1 MNKASQMCTHCVM
14 DSHDDAYI
22 TFDDKG
28 ICNHCQKYIEEEPLF
43 VFKGEQ
49 GDLKLQEMIEKIKK
63 DGKGKQY
70 DCIMG
75 LSGGVDSTFLAL
87 KCKEW
92 GLRPLAVH
100 FDNGWNS
107 ELAVKNIENIVK
119 KLSLDL
125 YTYVIN
131 WEEFKDL
138 QIAYFKAN
146 VIDIEVPTDHAI
158 FAAMYQLAGQKNIKY
173 VMSGNN
179 FVTESFLPE
188 SWIHNKFDEVNIKNI
203 HKKHGSIPLTTFP
216 FMNSK
221 VRRYYIDIKGIKRVT
236 PLNYMP
242 YNKDEVKRIIQE
254 KLDWKD
260 YGGKHYESIFTRFY
274 QGYILPTKFGVDK
287 RKAHLSNLICAGQI
301 TRAEAL
307 EELKKTCYDQAQMEI
322 DKEFVLKKLGFS
334 EAYFDELMKKPIED
348 WKAYGEE
355 IPMYKRYPIL
365 KIFLPMISKWRKYRT
380 SI

>member
-1 MNKASQMCTHCVM
+1 MNKSIQICTNCVM
-14 DSHDDAYI
+14 DSHDDKLI
-22 TFDDKG
+22 TFDSKG
-28 ICNHCQKYIEEEPLF
+28 VCCHCQKYFKEEPLF
-43 VFKGEQ
+43 VFKGKE
-49 GDLKLQEMIEKIKK
+49 GELKLAETIEKIKE

-70 DCIMG
+70 DVIMG
-75 LSGGVDSTFLAL
+75 LSGGVDSTYLAL

-92 GLRPLAVH
+92 GIRPLAVH

-107 ELAVKNIENIVK
+107 ELAVKNIENIVR

-131 WEEFKDL
+131 WEEFRDL
-138 QIAYFKAN
+138 QIAYFKAS

-158 FAAMYQLAGQKNIKY
+158 FAAMYKLAGQNNIKY

-188 SWIHNKFDEVNIKNI
+188 SWIHNKFDEVNIKSI
-203 HKKHGSIPLTTFP
+203 HKKYGSIPLTTFP
-216 FMNSK
+216 FMDSK

-236 PLNYMP
+236 PLNFLP
-242 YNKDEVKRIIQE
+242 YDKAEVKKEIQE

-287 RKAHLSNLICAGQI
+287 RKAHLSNLICSKQI
-301 TRAEAL
+301 TKAEAL
-307 EELKKTCYDQAQMEI
+307 EELKKPCYDNDQMLE

-334 EAYFDELMKKPIED
+334 EAYFEELMKMPPQD
-348 WKAYGEE
+348 WRIFGEE
-355 IPMYKRYPIL
+355 KPLYKRFPIL
-365 KIFLPMISKWRKYRT
+365 KIFLPLITRWRRYRN
-380 SI
+380 SV

>member
-1 MNKASQMCTHCVM
+1 M
-14 DSHDDAYI
+14 DSHDDKLI
-22 TFDDKG
+22 TFDSKG
-28 ICNHCQKYIEEEPLF
+28 VCCHCQKYYKEEPFF
-43 VFKGEQ
+43 VFKGKE
-49 GDLKLQEMIEKIKK
+49 GELKLAETIEKIKE

-70 DCIMG
+70 DVIMG
-75 LSGGVDSTFLAL
+75 LSGGVDSTYLAL

-92 GLRPLAVH
+92 GIRPLAVH

-107 ELAVKNIENIVK
+107 ELAVKNIENIVR

-131 WEEFKDL
+131 WEEFRDL
-138 QIAYFKAN
+138 QIAYFKAS

-158 FAAMYQLAGQKNIKY
+158 FAAMYKLAGQNNIKY

-188 SWIHNKFDEVNIKNI
+188 SWIHNKFDEVNIKSI
-203 HKKHGSIPLTTFP
+203 HKKYGSIPLTTFP
-216 FMNSK
+216 FMDSK

-236 PLNYMP
+236 PLNFLP
-242 YNKDEVKRIIQE
+242 YDKAEVKKEIQE

-287 RKAHLSNLICAGQI
+287 RKAHLSNLICSKQI
-301 TRAEAL
+301 TKAEAL
-307 EELKKTCYDQAQMEI
+307 EELKKPCYDNDQMLE

-334 EAYFDELMKKPIED
+334 EAYFEELMKMPPQD
-348 WKAYGEE
+348 WRIFGEE
-355 IPMYKRYPIL
+355 KPLYKRFPIL
-365 KIFLPMISKWRKYRT
+365 KIFLPLITRWRRYRN
-380 SI
+380 SV

>member
-1 MNKASQMCTHCVM
+1 MNKSIQICTNCVM
-14 DSHDDAYI
+14 DSHDDKLI
-22 TFDDKG
+22 TFDSKG
-28 ICNHCQKYIEEEPLF
+28 VCCHCQKYFKEEPLF
-43 VFKGEQ
+43 VFKGKE
-49 GDLKLQEMIEKIKK
+49 GELKLAETIEKIKE

-70 DCIMG
+70 DVIMG
-75 LSGGVDSTFLAL
+75 LSGGVDSTYLAL

-92 GLRPLAVH
+92 GIRPLAVH

-107 ELAVKNIENIVK
+107 ELAVKNIENIVR

-131 WEEFKDL
+131 WEEFRDL
-138 QIAYFKAN
+138 QIAYFKAS

-158 FAAMYQLAGQKNIKY
+158 FAAMYKLAGQNNIKY

-203 HKKHGSIPLTTFP
+203 HKKYGSIPLTTFP
-216 FMNSK
+216 FMDSK

-236 PLNYMP
+236 PLNFLP
-242 YNKDEVKRIIQE
+242 YDKAEVKKEIQE

-287 RKAHLSNLICAGQI
+287 RKAHLSNLICSKQI
-301 TRAEAL
+301 TKAEAL
-307 EELKKTCYDQAQMEI
+307 EELKKPCYDNDQMLE

-334 EAYFDELMKKPIED
+334 EAYFEELMKMPPQD
-348 WKAYGEE
+348 WRIFGEE
-355 IPMYKRYPIL
+355 KPLYKRFPIL
-365 KIFLPMISKWRKYRT
+365 KIFLPLITRWRRYRN
-380 SI
+380 SV

>member
-1 MNKASQMCTHCVM
+1 MNKSIQICTNCVM
-14 DSHDDAYI
+14 DSHDDKLI
-22 TFDDKG
+22 TFDSKG
-28 ICNHCQKYIEEEPLF
+28 VCCHCQKYFKEEPLF
-43 VFKGEQ
+43 VFKGKE
-49 GDLKLQEMIEKIKK
+49 GELKLAETIEKIKE

-70 DCIMG
+70 DVIMG
-75 LSGGVDSTFLAL
+75 LSGGVDSTYLAL

-92 GLRPLAVH
+92 GIRPLAVH

-107 ELAVKNIENIVK
+107 ELAVKNIENIVR

-131 WEEFKDL
+131 WEEFRDL
-138 QIAYFKAN
+138 QIAYFKAS

-158 FAAMYQLAGQKNIKY
+158 FAAMYKLAGQNNIKY

-188 SWIHNKFDEVNIKNI
+188 SWIHNKFDEVNIKSI
-203 HKKHGSIPLTTFP
+203 HKKYGSIPLTTFP
-216 FMNSK
+216 FMDSK

-236 PLNYMP
+236 PLNFLP
-242 YNKDEVKRIIQE
+242 YDKAEVKKEIQE

-287 RKAHLSNLICAGQI
+287 RKAHLSNLICSKQI
-301 TRAEAL
+301 TKAEAL
-307 EELKKTCYDQAQMEI
+307 EELKKPCYDNDQMLE

-334 EAYFDELMKKPIED
+334 EAYFEELMKMPPQDCRIF
-348 WKAYGEE
+348 GEE
-355 IPMYKRYPIL
+355 KPLYKRFPIL
-365 KIFLPMISKWRKYRT
+365 KIFLPLITRWRRYRN
-380 SI
+380 SV

>member
-1 MNKASQMCTHCVM
+1 MNKSIQICTNCVM
-14 DSHDDAYI
+14 DSHDDKLI
-22 TFDDKG
+22 TFDSKG
-28 ICNHCQKYIEEEPLF
+28 VCCHCQKYFKEEPLF
-43 VFKGEQ
+43 VFKGKE
-49 GDLKLQEMIEKIKK
+49 GELKLAETIEKIKE

-70 DCIMG
+70 DVIMG
-75 LSGGVDSTFLAL
+75 LSGGVDSTYLAL

-92 GLRPLAVH
+92 GIRPLAVH

-107 ELAVKNIENIVK
+107 ELAVKNIENIVR

-131 WEEFKDL
+131 WEEFRDL
-138 QIAYFKAN
+138 QIAYFKAS

-158 FAAMYQLAGQKNIKY
+158 FAAMYKLAGQNNIKY

-203 HKKHGSIPLTTFP
+203 HKKYGSIPLTTFP
-216 FMNSK
+216 FMDSK

-236 PLNYMP
+236 PLNFLP
-242 YNKDEVKRIIQE
+242 YDKAEVKKEIQE

-287 RKAHLSNLICAGQI
+287 RKAHLSNLICSKQI
-301 TRAEAL
+301 TKAEAL
-307 EELKKTCYDQAQMEI
+307 EELKKPCYDNDQMLE

-334 EAYFDELMKKPIED
+334 EAYFEELMKMPLQD
-348 WKAYGEE
+348 WRIFGEE
-355 IPMYKRYPIL
+355 KPLYKRFPVL
-365 KIFLPMISKWRKYRT
+365 KIFLPLITRWRRYRN
-380 SI
+380 SV

>member
-1 MNKASQMCTHCVM
+1 MNKSIQICTNCVM
-14 DSHDDAYI
+14 DSHDDKLI
-22 TFDDKG
+22 TFDSKG
-28 ICNHCQKYIEEEPLF
+28 VCCHCQKYFKEEPLF
-43 VFKGEQ
+43 VFKGKE
-49 GDLKLQEMIEKIKK
+49 GELKLAETIEKIKE

-70 DCIMG
+70 DVIMG
-75 LSGGVDSTFLAL
+75 LSGGVDSTYLAL

-92 GLRPLAVH
+92 GIRPLAVH

-107 ELAVKNIENIVK
+107 ELAVKNIENIVR

-131 WEEFKDL
+131 WEEFRDL
-138 QIAYFKAN
+138 QIAYFKAS

-158 FAAMYQLAGQKNIKY
+158 FAAMYKLAGQNNIKY

-188 SWIHNKFDEVNIKNI
+188 SWIHNKFDEVNIKSI
-203 HKKHGSIPLTTFP
+203 HKKYGSIPLTTFP
-216 FMNSK
+216 FMDSK

-236 PLNYMP
+236 PLNFLP
-242 YNKDEVKRIIQE
+242 YDKAEVKKEIQE

-287 RKAHLSNLICAGQI
+287 RKAHLSNLICSKQI
-301 TRAEAL
+301 TKAKAL
-307 EELKKTCYDQAQMEI
+307 EELKKPCYDNDQMLE

-334 EAYFDELMKKPIED
+334 EAYFDELMEMPPQD
-348 WKAYGEE
+348 WRIFGEE
-355 IPMYKRYPIL
+355 KPLYKRFPVL
-365 KIFLPMISKWRKYRT
+365 KIFLPLITRWRRYRN
-380 SI
+380 SV

>member
-1 MNKASQMCTHCVM
+1 MNKSIQICTNCVM
-14 DSHDDAYI
+14 DSHDDKLI
-22 TFDDKG
+22 TFDSKG
-28 ICNHCQKYIEEEPLF
+28 VCCHCQKYYKEEPFF
-43 VFKGEQ
+43 VFKGKE
-49 GDLKLQEMIEKIKK
+49 GELKLAETIEKIKE

-70 DCIMG
+70 DVIMG
-75 LSGGVDSTFLAL
+75 LSGGVDSTYLAL

-92 GLRPLAVH
+92 GIRPLAVH

-107 ELAVKNIENIVK
+107 ELAVKNIENIVR

-131 WEEFKDL
+131 WEEFRDL
-138 QIAYFKAN
+138 QIAYFKAS

-158 FAAMYQLAGQKNIKY
+158 FAAMYKLAGQNNIKY

-188 SWIHNKFDEVNIKNI
+188 SWIHNKFDEVNIKSI
-203 HKKHGSIPLTTFP
+203 HKKYGSIPLTTFP
-216 FMNSK
+216 FMDSK

-236 PLNYMP
+236 PLNFLP
-242 YNKDEVKRIIQE
+242 YDKAEVKKEIQE

-287 RKAHLSNLICAGQI
+287 RKAHLSNLICSKQI
-301 TRAEAL
+301 TKAEAL
-307 EELKKTCYDQAQMEI
+307 EELKKPCYDNDQMLE

-334 EAYFDELMKKPIED
+334 EAYFEELMKMPPQD
-348 WKAYGEE
+348 WRIFGEE
-355 IPMYKRYPIL
+355 KPLYKRFPIL
-365 KIFLPMISKWRKYRT
+365 KIFLPLITRWRRYRN
-380 SI
+380 SV

>member
-1 MNKASQMCTHCVM
+1 MNKSIQICTNCVM
-14 DSHDDAYI
+14 DSHDDKLI
-22 TFDDKG
+22 TFDSKG
-28 ICNHCQKYIEEEPLF
+28 VCCHCQKYYKEEPFF
-43 VFKGEQ
+43 VFKGKE
-49 GDLKLQEMIEKIKK
+49 GELKLAETIEKIKE

-70 DCIMG
+70 DVIMG
-75 LSGGVDSTFLAL
+75 LSGGVDSTYLAL

-92 GLRPLAVH
+92 GIRPLAVH

-107 ELAVKNIENIVK
+107 ELAVKNIENIVR

-131 WEEFKDL
+131 WEEFRDL
-138 QIAYFKAN
+138 QIAYFKAS

-158 FAAMYQLAGQKNIKY
+158 FAAMYKLAGQNNIKY

-188 SWIHNKFDEVNIKNI
+188 SWIHNKFDEVNIKSI
-203 HKKHGSIPLTTFP
+203 HKKYGSIPLTTFP
-216 FMNSK
+216 FMDSK

-236 PLNYMP
+236 PLNFLP
-242 YNKDEVKRIIQE
+242 YDKAEVKKEIQE

-287 RKAHLSNLICAGQI
+287 RKAHLSNLICSKQI
-301 TRAEAL
+301 TKAEAL
-307 EELKKTCYDQAQMEI
+307 EELKKPCYDNDQMLE

-334 EAYFDELMKKPIED
+334 EAYFDELMEMPPQD
-348 WKAYGEE
+348 WRIFGEE
-355 IPMYKRYPIL
+355 KPLYKRFPVL
-365 KIFLPMISKWRKYRT
+365 KIFLPLITRWRRYRN
-380 SI
+380 SV

>member
-1 MNKASQMCTHCVM
+1 MNKSIQICTNCVM
-14 DSHDDAYI
+14 DSHDDKLI
-22 TFDDKG
+22 TFDSKG
-28 ICNHCQKYIEEEPLF
+28 VCCHCQKYFKEEPFF
-43 VFKGEQ
+43 VFKGKE
-49 GDLKLQEMIEKIKK
+49 GELKLAETIEKIKE

-70 DCIMG
+70 DVIMG
-75 LSGGVDSTFLAL
+75 LSGGVDSTYLAL

-92 GLRPLAVH
+92 GIRPLAVH

-107 ELAVKNIENIVK
+107 ELAVKNIENIVR

-131 WEEFKDL
+131 WEEFRDL
-138 QIAYFKAN
+138 QIAYFKAS

-158 FAAMYQLAGQKNIKY
+158 FAAMYKLAGQNNIKY

-203 HKKHGSIPLTTFP
+203 HKKYGSIPLTTFP
-216 FMNSK
+216 FMDSK

-236 PLNYMP
+236 PLNFLP
-242 YNKDEVKRIIQE
+242 YDKAEVKKEIQE

-287 RKAHLSNLICAGQI
+287 RKAHLSNLICSKQI
-301 TRAEAL
+301 TKAEAL
-307 EELKKTCYDQAQMEI
+307 EELKKPCYDNDQMLE

-334 EAYFDELMKKPIED
+334 EAYFEELMKMPPQD
-348 WKAYGEE
+348 WRIFGEE
-355 IPMYKRYPIL
+355 KPLYKRFPIL
-365 KIFLPMISKWRKYRT
+365 KIFLPLITRWRRYRN
-380 SI
+380 SV

>member
-1 MNKASQMCTHCVM
+1 MNKSIQICTNCVM
-14 DSHDDAYI
+14 DSHDDKLI
-22 TFDDKG
+22 TFDSKG
-28 ICNHCQKYIEEEPLF
+28 VCCHCQKYYKEEPFF
-43 VFKGEQ
+43 VFKGKE
-49 GDLKLQEMIEKIKK
+49 GELKLAETIEKIKE

-70 DCIMG
+70 DVIMG
-75 LSGGVDSTFLAL
+75 LSGGVDSTYLAL

-92 GLRPLAVH
+92 GIRPLAVH

-107 ELAVKNIENIVK
+107 ELAVKNIENIVR

-131 WEEFKDL
+131 WEEFRDL
-138 QIAYFKAN
+138 QIAYFKAS

-158 FAAMYQLAGQKNIKY
+158 FAAMYKLAGQNNIKY

-203 HKKHGSIPLTTFP
+203 HKKYGSIPLTTFP
-216 FMNSK
+216 FMDSK

-236 PLNYMP
+236 PLNFLP
-242 YNKDEVKRIIQE
+242 YDKAEVKKEIQE

-287 RKAHLSNLICAGQI
+287 RKAHLSNLICSKQI
-301 TRAEAL
+301 TKAEAL
-307 EELKKTCYDQAQMEI
+307 EELKKPCYDNDQMLE

-334 EAYFDELMKKPIED
+334 EAYFDELMEMPPQD
-348 WKAYGEE
+348 WRIFGEE
-355 IPMYKRYPIL
+355 KPLYKRFPVL
-365 KIFLPMISKWRKYRT
+365 KIFLPLITRWRRYRN
-380 SI
+380 SV

>member
-1 MNKASQMCTHCVM
+1 MNKSIQICTNCVM
-14 DSHDDAYI
+14 DSHDDKLI
-22 TFDDKG
+22 TFDSKG
-28 ICNHCQKYIEEEPLF
+28 VCCHCQKYYKEEPFF
-43 VFKGEQ
+43 VFKGKE
-49 GDLKLQEMIEKIKK
+49 GELKLAETIEKIKE

-70 DCIMG
+70 DVIMG
-75 LSGGVDSTFLAL
+75 LSGGVDSTYLAL

-92 GLRPLAVH
+92 GIRPLAVH

-107 ELAVKNIENIVK
+107 ELAVKNIENIVR

-131 WEEFKDL
+131 WEEFRDL
-138 QIAYFKAN
+138 QIAYFKAS

-158 FAAMYQLAGQKNIKY
+158 FAAMYKLAGQNNIKY

-203 HKKHGSIPLTTFP
+203 HKKYGSIPLTTFP
-216 FMNSK
+216 FMDSK

-236 PLNYMP
+236 PLNFLP
-242 YNKDEVKRIIQE
+242 YDKAEVKKEIQE

-287 RKAHLSNLICAGQI
+287 RKAHLSNLICSKQI
-301 TRAEAL
+301 TKAEAL
-307 EELKKTCYDQAQMEI
+307 EELKKPCYDNDQMLE

-334 EAYFDELMKKPIED
+334 EAYFEELMKMPPQD
-348 WKAYGEE
+348 WRIFGEE
-355 IPMYKRYPIL
+355 KPLYKRFPIL
-365 KIFLPMISKWRKYRT
+365 KIFLPLITRWRRYRN
-380 SI
+380 SV

>member
-1 MNKASQMCTHCVM
+1 MNKSIQICTNCVM
-14 DSHDDAYI
+14 DSHDDKLI
-22 TFDDKG
+22 TFDSKG
-28 ICNHCQKYIEEEPLF
+28 VCCHCQKYYKEEPLF
-43 VFKGEQ
+43 VFKGKE
-49 GDLKLQEMIEKIKK
+49 GELKLAETIEKIKE

-70 DCIMG
+70 DVIMG
-75 LSGGVDSTFLAL
+75 LSGGVDSTYLAL

-92 GLRPLAVH
+92 GIRPLAVH

-107 ELAVKNIENIVK
+107 ELAVKNIENIVR

-131 WEEFKDL
+131 WEEFRDL
-138 QIAYFKAN
+138 QIAYFKAS

-158 FAAMYQLAGQKNIKY
+158 FAAMYKLAGQNNIKY

-203 HKKHGSIPLTTFP
+203 HKKYGTIPLTTFP
-216 FMNSK
+216 FMDSK

-236 PLNYMP
+236 PLNYLP
-242 YNKDEVKRIIQE
+242 YDKAKVKKEIQE

-287 RKAHLSNLICAGQI
+287 RKAHLSNLICSKQI
-301 TRAEAL
+301 TKTEAL
-307 EELKKTCYDQAQMEI
+307 EELKKPCYDNDQMLE
-322 DKEFVLKKLGFS
+322 DKEFVLKKLGFT
-334 EAYFDELMKKPIED
+334 EEYFDELMKMPPQD
-348 WKAYGEE
+348 WKIFGEE
-355 IPMYKRYPIL
+355 TPLYKRFPIL
-365 KIFLPMISKWRKYRT
+365 KIFLPLITRWRRYRN
-380 SI
+380 SV

>member
-1 MNKASQMCTHCVM
+1 MNKSIQICTNCVM
-14 DSHDDAYI
+14 DSHDDKLI
-22 TFDDKG
+22 TFDSKG
-28 ICNHCQKYIEEEPLF
+28 VCCHCQKYYKEEPLF
-43 VFKGEQ
+43 VFKGKE
-49 GDLKLQEMIEKIKK
+49 GELKLAETIEKIKE

-70 DCIMG
+70 DVIMG
-75 LSGGVDSTFLAL
+75 LSGGVDSTYLAL

-92 GLRPLAVH
+92 GIRPLAVH

-107 ELAVKNIENIVK
+107 ELAVKNIENIVR

-131 WEEFKDL
+131 WEEFRDL
-138 QIAYFKAN
+138 QIAYFKAS

-158 FAAMYQLAGQKNIKY
+158 FAAMYKLAGQNNIKY

-203 HKKHGSIPLTTFP
+203 HKKYGTIPLTTFP
-216 FMNSK
+216 FMDSK

-236 PLNYMP
+236 PLNYLP
-242 YNKDEVKRIIQE
+242 YDKAKVKKEIQE

-287 RKAHLSNLICAGQI
+287 RKAHLSNLICSKQI
-301 TRAEAL
+301 TKTEAL
-307 EELKKTCYDQAQMEI
+307 EEIKKPCYDNDQMLE
-322 DKEFVLKKLGFS
+322 DKEFVLKKLGFT
-334 EAYFDELMKKPIED
+334 EEYFDELMKMPPQD
-348 WKAYGEE
+348 WKIFGEE
-355 IPMYKRYPIL
+355 TPLYKRFPIL
-365 KIFLPMISKWRKYRT
+365 KIFLPLITRWRRYRN
-380 SI
+380 SV

>member
-1 MNKASQMCTHCVM
+1 MNKSIQICTNCVM
-14 DSHDDAYI
+14 DSHDDKLI
-22 TFDDKG
+22 TFDSKG
-28 ICNHCQKYIEEEPLF
+28 VCCHCQKYFKEEPLF
-43 VFKGEQ
+43 VFKGKE
-49 GDLKLQEMIEKIKK
+49 GELKLAETIEKIKE

-70 DCIMG
+70 DVIMG
-75 LSGGVDSTFLAL
+75 LSGGVDSTYLAL

-92 GLRPLAVH
+92 GIRPLAVH

-107 ELAVKNIENIVK
+107 ELAVKNIENIVR

-131 WEEFKDL
+131 WEEFRDL
-138 QIAYFKAN
+138 QIAYFKAS

-158 FAAMYQLAGQKNIKY
+158 FAAMYKLAGQNNIKY

-188 SWIHNKFDEVNIKNI
+188 SWIHNKFDEVNIKSI
-203 HKKHGSIPLTTFP
+203 HKKYGSIPLTTFP
-216 FMNSK
+216 FMDSK

-236 PLNYMP
+236 PLNFLP
-242 YNKDEVKRIIQE
+242 YDKAEVKKEIQE

-287 RKAHLSNLICAGQI
+287 RKAHLSNLICSKQI
-301 TRAEAL
+301 TKAEAL
-307 EELKKTCYDQAQMEI
+307 EELKKPCYDNDQMLE

-334 EAYFDELMKKPIED
+334 EAYFEELMKMPPQD
-348 WKAYGEE
+348 WRIFGEE
-355 IPMYKRYPIL
+355 KPLYKRFPVL
-365 KIFLPMISKWRKYRT
+365 KIFLPLITRWRRYRN
-380 SI
+380 SV